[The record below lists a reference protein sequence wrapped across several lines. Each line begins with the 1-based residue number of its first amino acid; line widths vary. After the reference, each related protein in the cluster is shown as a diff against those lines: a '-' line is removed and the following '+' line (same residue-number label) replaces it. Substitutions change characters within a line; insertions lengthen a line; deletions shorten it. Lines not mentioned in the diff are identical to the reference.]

1 MPLLIA
7 VALMA
12 AGPGR
17 AVMEANAWT
26 RAQRISRRGFI
37 GGGLAASAALLAACS
52 STRNSKGKTT
62 GASGRSSTAAAT
74 GTPQPVRGGTL
85 TVRMPSDVS
94 LFDYAY
100 EHDGY
105 SNFVLQQA
113 VEPLLTHTPDAKPTG
128 LLATSWE
135 NPDDRT
141 YIFHLRQGVTFQD
154 GASFNADAVDYSM
167 GRIRADKASFQ
178 YQNLTFIDT
187 IEKPDQNTVKI
198 TLSSPFAP
206 FLESLTGDAGRVI
219 SPAIAEKY
227 GKAKL
232 ATDLTNQGSGPF
244 KFGEW
249 VSGDHVTLVRNEA
262 YWGKDSAGSALP
274 YLDKLL
280 FRVIPDENAGL
291 ASLRNGEVD
300 SFQPGTAPPPKDT
313 ASVKADASLRYRVIP
328 ALGYQPI
335 YFNEQKDPFGH
346 KEVRQAIAYALDR
359 TPIASNVLFDT
370 VVATDVI
377 FNQSIWAYEPGYH
390 PYLKRDV
397 AKAKQL
403 LAQAGKP
410 NGFSFSFLIAT
421 GSPAGQQWAELI
433 KDQVKEAGIDMTIQ
447 ELDFPKQ
454 ITAVT
459 AGDYEAATIGWGPNY
474 DPDNFVYSHFSTKG
488 PLNART
494 HYNNPTVDA
503 LIDQARTTLDT
514 DKRKPLY
521 QQIQQIVI
529 GDDAVFCIV
538 YNTTSADVT
547 LKKVQNYPLG
557 PLPVVGLSQVWKTA

>member
-1 MPLLIA
+1 
-7 VALMA
+7 
-12 AGPGR
+12 
-17 AVMEANAWT
+17 MEANYWT
-26 RAQRISRRGFI
+26 RGPRIGRRRFI
-37 GGGLAASAALLAACS
+37 RSAGLTLGSVFLAACS
-52 STRNSKGKTT
+52 SSPKNS
-62 GASGRSSTAAAT
+62 RSSTAAPGGKRSSTTAA
-74 GTPQPVRGGTL
+74 GTPSPVRGGTL

-113 VEPLLTHTPDAKPTG
+113 VEPLLVHTPDAKPTG

-135 NPDDRT
+135 NPDDKT
-141 YIFHLRQGVTFQD
+141 YVFHLRQGVTFQD
-154 GASFNADAVDYSM
+154 GTAFNADAVDYSM
-167 GRIRADKASFQ
+167 SRIRSDKASFR
-178 YQNLTFIDT
+178 YQDLTFVDKV
-187 IEKPDQNTVKI
+187 EKPDQNTVKI

-219 SPAIAEKY
+219 SPVIGEKY
-227 GKAKL
+227 GKDKL

-244 KFGEW
+244 KFVEW
-249 VSGDHVTLVRNEA
+249 KTGDHVTLVRNEA
-262 YWGKDSAGSALP
+262 YWGKDSAGSPLP
-274 YLDKLL
+274 YLDKLV

-291 ASLRNGEVD
+291 ASLRSGEID
-300 SFQPGTAPPPKDT
+300 AFQPGTSPPPKDT
-313 ASVKADASLRYRVIP
+313 ASVKTDAALAYRVIP

-335 YFNEQKDPFGH
+335 YFNQQKEPFGN
-346 KEVRQAIAYALDR
+346 KEIRQAIAYAVDR
-359 TPIASNVLFDT
+359 APIATNVLFDT

-377 FNQSIWAYEPGYH
+377 FNPSIWAYEPGYH

-421 GSPAGQQWAELI
+421 GSPAGQQWAELL
-433 KDQVKEAGIDMTIQ
+433 KDQVKDAGIEMTITD
-447 ELDFPKQ
+447 LDFPKQ

-459 AGDYEAATIGWGPNY
+459 AGDYQASTIGWGPGY
-474 DPDNFVYSHFSTKG
+474 DPDSFVYSHFSTKG

-494 HYNNPTVDA
+494 HYNNPQVDS
-503 LIDQARTTLDT
+503 LIDQARTTLDANA
-514 DKRKPLY
+514 RKPLY
-521 QQIQQIVI
+521 QQIQRIVI
-529 GDDAVFCIV
+529 GDDAVFCIL
-538 YNTTSADVT
+538 YNTTSADVS

-557 PLPVVGLSQVWKTA
+557 PTAAVGLSQVWKTA